1 MISNMKNPDIQL
13 TNRVRASIRKNRF
26 VLFFLCVFL
35 WTTSAYGDETIDI
48 AAIYALTGPA
58 TEGNALTLQGIR
70 YAVDEINK
78 NSGVLGRDIKLWVFD
93 NQSTPIGSTV
103 AAKRAVAAG
112 VVGIVGSDWSSHS
125 IAVAKVAQSNGIPMI
140 SSLSTNPEVT
150 KIGDYIFRICFTDD
164 FQGQIIAKFA
174 RQDLNAE
181 TAVVFVDVTSDYS
194 LKLSEI
200 FKKNFEKLGGKILLE
215 LDYKLK
221 QRRFDQEVKRAAAT
235 DADVMFIPGH
245 DESGFIVKQ
254 AQNAGTTAI
263 LLGGDGW
270 STPSFFRKG
279 GAELKQGYYSAHW
292 SVNLDTDRSRSFV
305 KKYVHSEISVENIAL
320 GYDAMMLMAD
330 AIARSD
336 SDDRKKI
343 KEAIANTRAFEGVT
357 GNINFNDWGDPI
369 KSAVFMEIKNGTPHY
384 LKTLEP

>member
-1 MISNMKNPDIQL
+1 MIWDMKTPDIRR
-13 TNRVRASIRKNRF
+13 THRVRTPIKKNRF
-26 VLFFLCVFL
+26 ILIFLCVFL
-35 WTTSAYGDETIDI
+35 WTTSAFGDGAIDI
-48 AAIYALTGPA
+48 AAIYALTGA
-58 TEGNALTLQGIR
+58 AAEGNALTLQGIR
-70 YAVDEINK
+70 YAVDEINEHG
-78 NSGVLGRDIKLWVFD
+78 GVLGRDIKLWVFD

-103 AAKRAVAAG
+103 AANQAVAAG
-112 VVGIVGSDWSSHS
+112 VIGIVGSDWSSHS
-125 IAVAKVAQSNGIPMI
+125 IAVAKVAQNNKIPMI

-174 RQDLNAE
+174 RQDLKAE

-221 QRRFDQEVKRAAAT
+221 QQRFDEDVKRAAAT
-235 DADVMFIPGH
+235 DANVMFIPGH

-254 AQNAGTTAI
+254 AQHAGITAI
-263 LLGGDGW
+263 FLGGDGW

-305 KKYVHSEISVENIAL
+305 KKYVHSEISAENIAL

-330 AIARSD
+330 AIARSGAM
-336 SDDRKKI
+336 DREKI
-343 KEAIANTRAFEGVT
+343 KEAIANTRAFYGVT
-357 GNINFNDWGDPI
+357 GTINFNDWGDPI

>member
-1 MISNMKNPDIQL
+1 MISDMKNPDIRP
-13 TNRVRASIRKNRF
+13 TNQDSASISK
-26 VLFFLCVFL
+26 LQLIMFFLCFFL
-35 WTTSAYGDETIDI
+35 WTTSAYGGKTIDI
-48 AAIYALTGPA
+48 AAIYAMTGA
-58 TEGNALTLQGIR
+58 AAEGNALTLQGIR

-78 NSGVLGRDIKLWVFD
+78 QGGVLGRDIKLLVFD

-103 AAKRAVAAG
+103 AAKQAVAAE
-112 VVGIVGSDWSSHS
+112 VLGIVGSDWSSHS
-125 IAVAKVAQSNGIPMI
+125 IAVAKVAQNNGIPMI

-174 RQDLNAE
+174 RRDLNAE
-181 TAVVFVDVTSDYS
+181 TAVIFVDVTSDYS

-200 FKKNFEKLGGKILLE
+200 FQKNFKKLGGKILLE
-215 LDYKLK
+215 LEYKLK
-221 QRRFDQEVKRAAAT
+221 QQHFDEEAKRAAAT

-263 LLGGDGW
+263 FLGGDGW

-305 KKYVHSEISVENIAL
+305 KKYIHSEISAENIAL

-330 AIARSD
+330 AIARSG

-343 KEAIANTRAFEGVT
+343 KEAIANTHAFEGVT
-357 GNINFNDWGDPI
+357 GNINFNIYGDPI